1 MVAHSIYLHMSRIIP
16 AIDLIE
22 GKCVRLTQ
30 GDYLQK
36 KSYHE
41 NPLDVALKFQ
51 DHGMQYLHLVDLD
64 GAKEKRVVNYKILE
78 SIATK
83 TNLKVDFGGGV
94 QSEEDLR
101 IVFECGAVQV
111 TGGSIALKNK
121 RLFKSWFQQYGG
133 AKMILGTDVKDKK
146 IAIHGWQE
154 TSDVWLFDLI
164 EEYLEIGLEYTICT
178 DVSKD
183 GMLQGPSFDLYKEI
197 RDKFPTL
204 KAIASGGVTTIKDV
218 EQLSEMGME
227 GIIIGK
233 AIYEETIKLS
243 DLKPWLQ

>member
-1 MVAHSIYLHMSRIIP
+1 VSRIIP
-16 AIDLIE
+16 AIDLID

-51 DHGMQYLHLVDLD
+51 DHGLKYLHLVDLD
-64 GAKEKRVVNYKILE
+64 GAKAKKVVNYKVLE
-78 SIATK
+78 TLASK
-83 TNLKVDFGGGV
+83 TELIIDFGGGV

-101 IVFECGAVQV
+101 IVWECGAKQV
-111 TGGSIALKNK
+111 TGGSIALKHK
-121 RLFKSWFQQYGG
+121 EIFKKWFATYGG
-133 AKMILGTDVKDKK
+133 EKIILGTDVKDKK

-154 TSDVWLFDLI
+154 TSEVWLFDLI
-164 EEYLEIGLEYTICT
+164 EEYIEVGLQYTITT
-178 DVSKD
+178 DVAKD
-183 GMLQGPSFDLYKEI
+183 GMLQGPSFDLYKEMI
-197 RDKFPTL
+197 DKHPNL
-204 KAIASGGVTTIKDV
+204 KIIASGGVSTVSDV
-218 EQLSEMGME
+218 EKLCEMGLD

-243 DLKPWLQ
+243 DLKSFL